1 MDAVED
7 IKSRISIEDVIGEYV
22 QLKRAG
28 RNYKGLSPFNSEK
41 SPSFMVSPEKQIW
54 HDFSSGKGGNIFSF
68 IMEVE
73 GVDFKEALNI
83 LANKAGIDLS
93 KYSTGSSGALIKQK
107 QVVYSVL
114 ELATKFYQVQLR
126 NSRDALDYVIKKRHF
141 DKNTVLDFRLGYSP
155 NNGDALVQFLLK
167 KGFKVKDLQD
177 AGLATKGYRS
187 SIDMF
192 RGRLMIPL
200 ADGQGRVIGFT
211 ARQLLPDDNS
221 PKYINTPQT
230 VVYDKSRHVYGLH
243 LAKEAIRKSGY
254 CVIVEG
260 NLDVISSHQAGIK
273 QVVATAGTAITE
285 QHVKIINNLT
295 SDVRLAFDQDNAGQ
309 TATERAIP
317 IASKVKANLSVIVI
331 EDAKDPDELIQINSN
346 LWKKAIENPIYAID
360 WLIKSY
366 QNTLDLNQA
375 KDKRK
380 FSDILLPVINK
391 LSDSVEKDHY
401 YSTIAKLLSVDK
413 AALVSKSGNFASEPS
428 VRLKTSKFNSEV
440 LDKEEID
447 IIKTQDQLLSICL
460 HNPDSR
466 EYLNEIKPNMF
477 NGNDQK
483 KLLEYLKQHQD
494 YTLTKTSFRELN
506 NIADYVKMLML
517 QYEALYQD
525 LSSTELVYE
534 SKRLRERLIIKFV
547 KKQKD
552 LLSQEMQN
560 SSEDKTQDLLK
571 QAKKLDELL
580 KIIGS

>member
-7 IKSRISIEDVIGEYV
+7 IKSKISIEDVIGEYV

-28 RNYKGLSPFNSEK
+28 RNFKGLSPFNSEK
-41 SPSFMVSPEKQIW
+41 SASFMVSPEKQIW

-68 IMEVE
+68 IMEIE
-73 GVDFKEALNI
+73 GVEFKEALTI

-93 KYSTGSSGALIKQK
+93 KYSTGNSGAIIKQK
-107 QVVYSVL
+107 QTAYNAL

-126 NSRDALDYVIKKRHF
+126 NSQDALDYVNKKRHF
-141 DKNTVLDFRLGYSP
+141 DKKTILDFRLGYSP
-155 NNGDALVQFLLK
+155 NNGDALIKFLLK
-167 KGFKVKDLQD
+167 QGFNTKDLQD
-177 AGLATKGYRS
+177 CGVVTKNYRNPM
-187 SIDMF
+187 DMF

-200 ADGQGRVIGFT
+200 ADGQGRIIGFT
-211 ARQLLPDDNS
+211 ARQLIGDDNS

-230 VVYDKSRHVYGLH
+230 ILYDKSRHVYGLH

-260 NLDVISSHQAGIK
+260 NLDVISSHQAGIN

-285 QHVKIINNLT
+285 QHLKIINNLT
-295 SDVRLAFDQDNAGQ
+295 SDVRLAFDQDKAGQ

-331 EDAKDPDELIQINSN
+331 ENAKDPDELIQINPD
-346 LWKKAIENPIYAID
+346 LWKQTIDKPVYAID
-360 WLIKSY
+360 WLIGSY
-366 QNTLDLNQA
+366 QKQLDLTQA

-401 YSTIAKLLSVDK
+401 YTQISKILNIDK
-413 AALVSKSGNFASEPS
+413 AALLTKSGSLATESPI
-428 VRLKTSKFNSEV
+428 RLKTPKVSEQV

-447 IIKTQDQLLSICL
+447 QIKTQDQLMAVCL
-460 HNPDSR
+460 YNIEAR
-466 EYLNEIKPNMF
+466 IYLKDLNDRMF
-477 NGNDQK
+477 SSAEQK
-483 KLLEYLKQHQD
+483 QLLEYLKAHKD
-494 YTLTKTSFRELN
+494 FKLSKTSLGELN

-525 LSSTELVYE
+525 LSDTELVYE
-534 SKRLRERLIIKFV
+534 SKRLRDRLIIKFV

-552 LLSQEMQN
+552 LLSQDMQN
-560 SSEDKTQDLLK
+560 SGEEKTQDLLK
-571 QAKKLDELL
+571 KAKKLDELL